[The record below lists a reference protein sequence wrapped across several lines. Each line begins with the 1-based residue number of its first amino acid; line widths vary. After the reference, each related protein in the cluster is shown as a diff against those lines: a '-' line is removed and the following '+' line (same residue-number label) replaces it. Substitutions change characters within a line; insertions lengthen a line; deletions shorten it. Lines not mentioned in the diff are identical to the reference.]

1 MTELSE
7 PVLHEEVERAA
18 RVLVTSCL
26 DLGSGDQLV
35 LISDHAVPNVAEAI
49 ARVARNL
56 GCRVLWFRLAEHGPR
71 PFKLL
76 PDALQSAL
84 ANAQASVFIA
94 SAPHNELGMRQHL
107 LHVVKQLGLKHAH
120 MPSISALAF
129 SRGLRL
135 DYREVERAGRRML
148 DKLSSLRQLQVT
160 SSAGT
165 NLDVLLP
172 PRARWFPQLGVLEPG
187 RWGNL
192 PAGALYATPEH
203 VSGRFVANA
212 SVGEYFGAR
221 HGLLQSSPVHLV
233 LERGRVT
240 RLTCPEAPELQ
251 RDMVRMLA
259 CSENSSRVGLICIGV
274 NPSIHTATGE
284 ALVDQNLPGL
294 HLSIG
299 DPAAK
304 VTGAGWS
311 APTAFAACQAYSTV
325 LAEGVPLIER
335 GQLLAPN

>member
-1 MTELSE
+1 MTQLSE
-7 PVLHEEVERAA
+7 AVELEDVERAA
-18 RVLVTSCL
+18 RVLITSCL
-26 DLGSGDQLV
+26 TLSPGENLIV
-35 LISDHAVPNVAEAI
+35 ISDHAVPNVAEAI

-56 GCRVLWFRLAEHGPR
+56 GCRVIWFRLAEHGVR

-76 PDALQSAL
+76 PNALQSAL
-84 ANAQASVFIA
+84 AEAHASVFVA

-107 LHVVKQLGLKHAH
+107 LHLVKQHGVKHAH
-120 MPSISALAF
+120 MPSISSLAF
-129 SRGLRL
+129 TRGLRL
-135 DYREVERAGRRML
+135 DYREVESAGRRVL
-148 DKLSSLRQLQVT
+148 DKLSGARALQVT
-160 SSAGT
+160 SPAGT
-165 NLDVLLP
+165 NLEVLLP

-192 PAGALYATPEH
+192 PAGALYTNPEH

-212 SVGEYFGAR
+212 SVGEFFGAR
-221 HGLLQSSPVHLV
+221 HGLLQDTPVHLV

-240 RLTCPEAPELQ
+240 RLTCPQAPELQ
-251 RDMVRMLA
+251 RDIVRMLA

-274 NPSIHTATGE
+274 NPSIPTATGE

-311 APTAFAACQAYSTV
+311 APTAFAACQAFSSV
-325 LAEGVPLIER
+325 LIEDVPLIER
-335 GQLLAPN
+335 GQLLTPN

>member
-107 LHVVKQLGLKHAH
+107 LHGR
-120 MPSISALAF
+120 P
-129 SRGLRL
+129 GLRCRQVRDPRPAVRTAVAL
-135 DYREVERAGRRML
+135 PDGL
-148 DKLSSLRQLQVT
+148 FLR
-160 SSAGT
+160 
-165 NLDVLLP
+165 
-172 PRARWFPQLGVLEPG
+172 
-187 RWGNL
+187 
-192 PAGALYATPEH
+192 
-203 VSGRFVANA
+203 
-212 SVGEYFGAR
+212 
-221 HGLLQSSPVHLV
+221 
-233 LERGRVT
+233 
-240 RLTCPEAPELQ
+240 
-251 RDMVRMLA
+251 
-259 CSENSSRVGLICIGV
+259 
-274 NPSIHTATGE
+274 
-284 ALVDQNLPGL
+284 
-294 HLSIG
+294 
-299 DPAAK
+299 
-304 VTGAGWS
+304 
-311 APTAFAACQAYSTV
+311 
-325 LAEGVPLIER
+325 
-335 GQLLAPN
+335 